1 MPRQQQDRE
10 NLLREA
16 TALTER
22 ISLRLSGHDEEI
34 VVGFRRDGSASIYL
48 GGSRVYQFTCDG
60 RLRRAYVGD
69 LLYKAEKGH
78 LISLTRERKANVV
91 ELTRHVL
98 SDSQAQKFLA
108 EMRERLEQLHDA
120 LSKKGFTLVG
130 QVSAEGDLVDRMA
143 CWLDEFSGRVEI
155 AESPRVG

>member
-10 NLLREA
+10 DLLREA
-16 TALTER
+16 TALAER
-22 ISLRLSGHDEEI
+22 ISLRLSGHEEEI
-34 VVGFRRDGSASIYL
+34 VVGFRRDGSASIYW

-98 SDSQAQKFLA
+98 SDSQTQAFLA

-120 LSKKGFTLVG
+120 LAKQNFTILG
-130 QVSAEGDLVDRMA
+130 QVSVEGDLVDRTS
-143 CWLDEFSGRVEI
+143 CWLDEFACRVEV
-155 AESPRVG
+155 AQSPRVS